1 MNIIKF
7 SNELTDDFFSE
18 VAHQLQKDI
27 DMCGLDSSID
37 ITSKENFLKSVFQFV
52 QYLHHKD
59 VKSMMNLLYRIDV
72 KEQHIADVARKYQ
85 LSFEEAIALSIMH
98 RELEKVKFK
107 RAHSK

>member
-7 SNELTDDFFSE
+7 SSELTEDFFSE
-18 VAHQLQKDI
+18 VAQQLQKDV
-27 DMCGLDSSID
+27 DMCGLDISVD

-52 QYLHHKD
+52 QHLHHKD

-72 KEQHIADVARKYQ
+72 KEQHIADVANKYQ
-85 LSFEEAIALSIMH
+85 LSFEEAIALSIIH

>member
-1 MNIIKF
+1 
-7 SNELTDDFFSE
+7 
-18 VAHQLQKDI
+18 
-27 DMCGLDSSID
+27 
-37 ITSKENFLKSVFQFV
+37 
-52 QYLHHKD
+52 
-59 VKSMMNLLYRIDV
+59 LYRIDV